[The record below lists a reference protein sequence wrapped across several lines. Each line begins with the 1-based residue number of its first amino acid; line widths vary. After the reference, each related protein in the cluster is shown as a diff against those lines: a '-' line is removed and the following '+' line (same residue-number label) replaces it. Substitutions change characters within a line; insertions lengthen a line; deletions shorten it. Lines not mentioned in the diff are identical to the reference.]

1 MKVKVY
7 GCRGS
12 IPISKNNPSSYGG
25 NTSCI
30 TFESMGKL
38 LIIDAGSGLIKL
50 EAEMKG
56 LFPGYFKDNTEPVD
70 MIISHLHM
78 DHIIGLSVFGPLWR
92 KKAGVR
98 IYTNDRNIGTLKE
111 QIFGAFVPPYWPAS
125 MVKNANAEC
134 ITIFDKVPFQ
144 LEPFSIIPFNAVHP
158 DDTLGFVIT
167 AQNKTVAHL
176 LDSEIAAMTE
186 EEYSSLAER
195 CRDVD
200 LIIFDA
206 AYSLEDY
213 KKSKKGWGHST
224 VEDGIRLAEVSNCKK
239 MVFSHFSY
247 DYNDDMLAEMEK
259 KLAFDTERFFFARD
273 GMEIDL

>member
-1 MKVKVY
+1 
-7 GCRGS
+7 
-12 IPISKNNPSSYGG
+12 
-25 NTSCI
+25 
-30 TFESMGKL
+30 MGKL
-38 LIIDAGSGLIKL
+38 IIIDAGSGLVRL
-50 EAEMKG
+50 EAEMRD
-56 LFPGYFKDNTEPVD
+56 LFPNYFRENTEPVD
-70 MIISHLHM
+70 MLISHLHM
-78 DHIIGLSVFGPLWR
+78 DHIIGLSVFGPVWG

-98 IYTNDRNIGTLKE
+98 IYTNDRETGTLKE
-111 QIFGAFVPPYWPAS
+111 QVFGAFVPPYWPAS
-125 MVKNANAEC
+125 MVENANAEC
-134 ITIFDKVPFQ
+134 IAMFDKVPLQ
-144 LEPFSIIPFNAVHP
+144 LGPFSITPFNAVHP
-158 DDTLGFVIT
+158 DDTLGFII
-167 AQNKTVAHL
+167 ADENKTVAHL
-176 LDSEIAAMTE
+176 LDSEMAATTE
-186 EEYSSLAER
+186 AEYSRLAER

-200 LIIFDA
+200 LVIFDA